1 MSVPIAV
8 VSIAQVRTRLAAVAS
23 ESTAAAPPI
32 PHIRMWGVLRSAHA
46 RCCRHGRSGLARS
59 FATHIS
65 TARPQCRLLTT
76 ATVPTLR
83 RDGEEEEL
91 APGFSQK
98 VGAAAAY
105 GPMVGS
111 LRYGESIRSIRDT
124 LIIGE
129 WGGRVSSAMS
139 LAHYCDRRQAPF
151 RRSLKRLAIRRWE
164 GRELGRYETRA
175 V

>member
-46 RCCRHGRSGLARS
+46 RCCRHGRSGLARP

-76 ATVPTLR
+76 ATVPILR

-105 GPMVGS
+105 GPTVGS
-111 LRYGESIRSIRDT
+111 LRHGENFIVHPFHPRHPYYW
-124 LIIGE
+124 GG
-129 WGGRVSSAMS
+129 GGRVSSAMS
-139 LAHYCDRRQAPF
+139 RAHYCD
-151 RRSLKRLAIRRWE
+151 
-164 GRELGRYETRA
+164 GR
-175 V
+175 

>member
-111 LRYGESIRSIRDT
+111 LRYGENLIVHPFHPRHPYYWGGGRACLVRNVACSLLQPAPGSFQEVDEEARDT
-124 LIIGE
+124 SLGGE
-129 WGGRVSSAMS
+129 GVG
-139 LAHYCDRRQAPF
+139 
-151 RRSLKRLAIRRWE
+151 KI
-164 GRELGRYETRA
+164 
-175 V
+175 